1 MNVKQHTESQDIN
14 GSTTSRKGWI
24 LVHRHTY
31 TGSLISSPT
40 LILFRAA
47 KLQRLLSTPCQL
59 GRSRSIERV

>member
-1 MNVKQHTESQDIN
+1 MNVKQCTESQDM
-14 GSTTSRKGWI
+14 TLPPAEKGWI